1 MEQARPES
9 GRWPKSTRRLFA
21 APLALLLVLLVALAV
36 TGCGDDDNGDS
47 GGSGASQA
55 SIDEAKRLLAQDEK
69 PVEFEAAGPPID
81 VGDELEGKTYFQ
93 IVNGLEFPFTQGVVK
108 GAKDAAELLGMEV
121 VVTDGAGSTSK
132 AARLLDQAVGRDVDI
147 IALYGFDDAA
157 LDAPLRAAKE
167 AGIPVVM
174 VASQDQ
180 AAPTP
185 DQKERGVEAVASFSY
200 SGAGRSAANWMV
212 ADSNGD
218 VNAVVFDVPDIG
230 ASAAEKT
237 AFTEQLMK
245 LCPSCKTTEV
255 DSPLAQWQ
263 SGLPGQTTSSLQKD
277 IDVNYLFPM
286 YDGMVFS
293 MIPAVNR
300 ANAQDRVK
308 ITTYNASEPL
318 LADLKSGKPPMGSDI
333 GGSTEWVGWA
343 LMDQGARLL
352 TGEPPVDDVKV
363 PNRTFTPRNMK
374 SLDPEAGQKELYGAD
389 FEAGYRELWGK

>member
-1 MEQARPES
+1 MRKAR
-9 GRWPKSTRRLFA
+9 L
-21 APLALLLVLLVALAV
+21 PLLIAALLIAFAVVA
-36 TGCGDDDNGDS
+36 GCGDDDDS
-47 GGSGASQA
+47 GGSGPSQA
-55 SIDEAKRLLAQDEK
+55 SVDEAKRLLTEDEK

-81 VGDELEGKTYFQ
+81 VGDQLEGKTYFQ

-108 GAKDAAELLGMEV
+108 GAKDAAEVLGMEV

-132 AARLLDQAVGRDVDI
+132 AARLVDQAIGRDVD
-147 IALYGFDDAA
+147 ALAIYGFDDAA
-157 LDAPLRAAKE
+157 LDAPIQEAKD

-180 AAPTP
+180 APPTP
-185 DQKERGVEAVASFSY
+185 EQTERGVEAVASFSY
-200 SGAGRSAANWMV
+200 SGAGRAAANWMV
-212 ADSNGD
+212 ADSDGE
-218 VNAVVFDVPDIG
+218 VNVVVFDVPDIG
-230 ASAAEKT
+230 ASAAEKG
-237 AFTEQLMK
+237 AFYDQLEA
-245 LCPSCKTTEV
+245 LCPDCETTEV

-263 SGLPGQTTSSLQKD
+263 SGLPNQTTSAIQQD
-277 IDVNYLFPM
+277 PNVNYLFPM

-318 LADLKSGKPPMGSDI
+318 LADIKNGKPPMGSDI

-352 TGEPPVDDVKV
+352 IGEDPVDDVKV
-363 PNRTFTPRNMK
+363 PNRTFTERNM
-374 SLDPEAGQKELYGAD
+374 SGLDPAAGQQELYGAD
-389 FEAGYRELWGK
+389 FKAGYMELWGK